1 LKANRDFILQLSWHL
16 HGKAE
21 IALAY
26 NLRQCRVEH
35 SITDYAIYLSFE
47 EVLDPKTVKNEIYL
61 LKGFLEFLL
70 ARDISLQNVTDATLS
85 EYRQTELIYVQKS
98 ANSSGSEK
106 AVQRTV
112 NSKLKR
118 AYHFLC
124 WLQEKE
130 KVVRNLIGRFDFPVT
145 SAISL
150 SMKIG
155 RGVRSDLSER
165 DLYPLLFRKSGKNS
179 RRGTQYHATTA
190 DLQSL
195 SDYFLSGKNDY
206 IGQRNILIMD
216 LADQLSW
223 RRASI
228 NSLTCDQFTCLD
240 FESVN
245 EDSFLVVP
253 PSQKF
258 GYLRS
263 FEVPYRLAFRVHEF
277 IATSR
282 KDLLRKGGWSEANT
296 NGRVFISARDGKP
309 LQDRTLS
316 MIFGRAFKSLAKP
329 RGANLHSFRRKA
341 ADDRV
346 DAEIQNRIE
355 LGLDTSELSVATTV
369 AFGMGQSNPE
379 SLTPYVTRSMGR
391 MVRQRESIKNRQLR
405 VMEEEVERL
414 RNELAILE
422 RDKKSS

>member
-1 LKANRDFILQLSWHL
+1 VKINRDPILQLAWHS
-16 HGKAE
+16 HGIAE
-21 IALAY
+21 IAVAY
-26 NLRQCRVEH
+26 NLKQSRIER

-47 EVLDPKTVKNEIYL
+47 EVLDSKTVKNEIYL

-70 ARDISLQNVTDATLS
+70 ARGTALQNVTDATLTDFK
-85 EYRQTELIYVQKS
+85 ETEFLQVQKS
-98 ANSSGSEK
+98 VNSSGSEK
-106 AVQRTV
+106 AAQRTV

-124 WLQEKE
+124 WLQNKE
-130 KVVRNLIGRFDFPVT
+130 QAIQNVIGSANYPVT

-150 SMKIG
+150 SAKIG
-155 RGVRSDLSER
+155 RSIKIDLSER
-165 DLYPLLFRKSGKNS
+165 ELYPLLFRKSGKNS
-179 RRGTQYHATTA
+179 RRSTQYHATAA

-195 SDYFLSGKNDY
+195 SEFFLSERNEY
-206 IGQRNILIMD
+206 IGHRNILIMD

-240 FESVN
+240 FESMD
-245 EDSFLVVP
+245 EDAFLVVP

-263 FEVPYRLAFRVHEF
+263 FEVPFRLAFRVHEF
-277 IATSR
+277 IVTAR
-282 KDLLRKGGWSEANT
+282 KDLLRKGGWSEAKT

-329 RGANLHSFRRKA
+329 RGANIHSLRRKA

-346 DAEIQNRIE
+346 DAEIQTRLE

-369 AFGMGQSNPE
+369 AFSMGQSNPE

-405 VMEEEVERL
+405 AMEEEVARL

-422 RDKKSS
+422 RDKKGS